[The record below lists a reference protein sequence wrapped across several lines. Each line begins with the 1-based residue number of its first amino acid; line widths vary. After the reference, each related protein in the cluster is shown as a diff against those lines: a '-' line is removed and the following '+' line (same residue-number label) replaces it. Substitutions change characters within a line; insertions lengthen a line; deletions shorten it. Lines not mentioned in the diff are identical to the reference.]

1 MIQIKD
7 KQIFSTDKYL
17 HRLGTEVY
25 FKRCFMLPT
34 DKKEDFEEV
43 DEKVANL
50 ETQVKDLTDRI
61 TVLENK

>member
-43 DEKVANL
+43 DEIPKV
-50 ETQVKDLTDRI
+50 KIDIDDRYEQ
-61 TVLENK
+61 TARN

>member
-17 HRLGTEVY
+17 HRIGTDVY

-34 DKKEDFEEV
+34 DGEKDFEEV
-43 DEKVANL
+43 DEIPN
-50 ETQVKDLTDRI
+50 VKIDIDDRYEQ
-61 TVLENK
+61 TTRN

>member
-34 DKKEDFEEV
+34 DEKEDFEEV
-43 DEKVANL
+43 DKIPEIK
-50 ETQVKDLTDRI
+50 EPT
-61 TVLENK
+61 E

>member
-17 HRLGTEVY
+17 HRIGTDVY

-34 DKKEDFEEV
+34 DSEKDFEEV
-43 DEKVANL
+43 DEIPKVKIDIDGRYEQIARD
-50 ETQVKDLTDRI
+50 QD
-61 TVLENK
+61 

>member
-17 HRLGTEVY
+17 NRIGTDVY

-34 DKKEDFEEV
+34 DSEKDFQEV
-43 DEKVANL
+43 DEIPKM
-50 ETQVKDLTDRI
+50 KIDTDEI
-61 TVLENK
+61 

>member
-17 HRLGTEVY
+17 NRIGTDVY

-34 DKKEDFEEV
+34 DSEKDFQEV
-43 DEKVANL
+43 DEIPKM
-50 ETQVKDLTDRI
+50 KIDTDERYEQ
-61 TVLENK
+61 TATNQD